1 MNAFL
6 RHLSLLSIVRLLVD
20 MLLPEGALRKIC
32 DVILGL
38 VLMLSMLR
46 ALGKILHGGF
56 FE

>member
-46 ALGKILHGGF
+46 ALEKILHGGF